1 VDDRRSGRLA
11 GRVRWFERRRR
22 LISTTFA
29 ACAGLYLWF
38 ALPAVLGA
46 DWPLFHAR
54 LMAILGA
61 LFVAFT
67 IEVALAGVIA
77 WWEVQIVRGS
87 RDDGIPRAVLRSRS
101 K

>member
-1 VDDRRSGRLA
+1 
-11 GRVRWFERRRR
+11 VRWFERRRR
-22 LISTTFA
+22 LISTTIA
-29 ACAGLYLWF
+29 ICAGLYLWL

-61 LFVAFT
+61 LVVAFM
-67 IEVALAGVIA
+67 IEVALAGIIA
-77 WWEVQIVRGS
+77 WWEVQLSRGA
-87 RDDGIPRAVLRSRS
+87 REAKIPRAVLR